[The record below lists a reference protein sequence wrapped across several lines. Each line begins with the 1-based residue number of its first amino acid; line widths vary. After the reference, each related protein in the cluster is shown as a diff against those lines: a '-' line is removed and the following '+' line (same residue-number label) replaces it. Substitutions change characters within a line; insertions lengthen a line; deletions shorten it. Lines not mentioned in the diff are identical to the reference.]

1 MNPTGTP
8 APSPTY
14 AFPLRAL
21 GRWATEN
28 LSVSRAADDSILAEF
43 RLECSTCSN
52 IAFHVVYHVRLAP
65 PSEGW
70 RILALDCAP
79 APGDVNFSE
88 QCEASAD
95 EARLLAAM
103 HSEQP
108 LLGKPL
114 ADALTWVPQTTPDG
128 CLCAETARAHK
139 WRAVLQTLHHALNSS
154 P

>member
-8 APSPTY
+8 PPASGY

-21 GRWATEN
+21 RRWATEN
-28 LSVSRAADDSILAEF
+28 LRLVHAADGSVDAEF
-43 RLECSTCSN
+43 GLECSTCGN
-52 IAFHVVYHVRLAP
+52 IAFHVVYHVRLSP
-65 PSEGW
+65 PAEGH

-95 EARLLAAM
+95 EARLLAVM
-103 HSEQP
+103 RSEHP
-108 LLGKPL
+108 LLGMPL
-114 ADALTWVPQTTPDG
+114 AEALTWAPQTSPDG
-128 CLCAETARAHK
+128 CLCAETARAYK
-139 WRAVLQTLHHALNSS
+139 WRAVLQTLHHALSLS